1 MSEEITVESLVGT
14 EERCVHV
21 GIKRLPAEVCN
32 IEIVP
37 RRELLLPLK
46 RRLGIVAECNDGS
59 VQALHLNAIWLE
71 DGSLCLTG
79 KFHRDALPFCLGVED
94 DVLQIVRLAFGLP
107 YLSGNGGDNR
117 QGLHAASAFQ
127 TAVRLENEIQEI
139 IHRELLSVMPI
150 EFIFSRSP

>member
-1 MSEEITVESLVGT
+1 LSEEITVESLVGT

-21 GIKRLPAEVCN
+21 GIKRLPAEVRN

-37 RRELLLPLK
+37 GRELVLPLK
-46 RRLGIVAECNDGS
+46 RRLGIVADCNDGS

-79 KFHRDALPFCLGVED
+79 KFHRDALSFRLGVED
-94 DVLQIVRLAFGLP
+94 DVFQIVRLAFRLP
-107 YLSGNGGDNR
+107 YLSGNGGGNR
-117 QGLHAASAFQ
+117 HGLYSAPALQ

-139 IHRELLSVMPI
+139 IHRELLSI
-150 EFIFSRSP
+150 EFIFSRNP